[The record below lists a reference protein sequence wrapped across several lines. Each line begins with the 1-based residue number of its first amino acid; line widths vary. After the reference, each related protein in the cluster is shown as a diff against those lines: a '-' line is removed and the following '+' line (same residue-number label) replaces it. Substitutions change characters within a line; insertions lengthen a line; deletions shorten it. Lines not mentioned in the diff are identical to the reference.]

1 MENYKIA
8 YVINLAKLACKTK
21 LGKKKDNKLKIGKY
35 ELGSRLIVG
44 SGKYD
49 SFEMTKEATLA
60 SGSELITV
68 AVRRLNIT
76 DPDKENL
83 RDTFAGTNVK
93 FLPNSAGCVT
103 AEEAITTFRLT
114 REATGID
121 LIKLEVIGDTQKTLY
136 PDVLET
142 IKACE
147 VLHKDGFTIM
157 AYTSDDP
164 IMAKRLEDAGADAVM
179 PLAAPIGS
187 GLGVQ
192 NPYNVVF
199 VREAVSVPVI
209 VDAGIGCASD
219 AAYAMELGAEGVLT
233 NTAIAQSNNPILMAE
248 AMKHAVISGRMSYL
262 AGRIPKKPYATAS
275 SPVDGLI
282 QF

>member
-1 MENYKIA
+1 MHT
-8 YVINLAKLACKTK
+8 LQ
-21 LGKKKDNKLKIGKY
+21 IGKY
-35 ELGSRLIVG
+35 TLGSRLIVG

-49 SFEMTKEATLA
+49 SFETTKAATLA

-76 DPDKENL
+76 NPNEPNL
-83 RDTFAGTNVK
+83 RDTFAGTNVR
-93 FLPNSAGCVT
+93 FLPNSAGCTT
-103 AEEAITTFRLT
+103 AEEAITLFRLT

-142 IKACE
+142 IKACA
-147 VLHKDGFTIM
+147 VLAKDGFTIM

-164 IMAKRLEDAGADAVM
+164 IMARRLEDAGAHAIM

-192 NPYNVVF
+192 NRYNIVF
-199 VREAVSVPVI
+199 VREAVNVPII

-219 AAYAMELGAEGVLT
+219 AALAMELGADGILT
-233 NTAIAQSNNPILMAE
+233 NTAIAQAQNPMMMAE
-248 AMKHAVISGRMSYL
+248 AMKNAVIAGRLSYL
-262 AGRIPKKPYATAS
+262 AGRIPKRPYATAS
-275 SPVDGLI
+275 SPIDGMI

>member
-1 MENYKIA
+1 MSD
-8 YVINLAKLACKTK
+8 T
-21 LGKKKDNKLKIGKY
+21 LKIGKF
-35 ELGSRLIVG
+35 EFNSRLIVG
-44 SGKYD
+44 SGKYE

-68 AVRRLNIT
+68 AVRRVNIT

-83 RDTFAGTNVK
+83 RDTFKGTSVQ

-103 AEEAITTFRLT
+103 AEEAITTFRLM

-121 LIKLEVIGDTQKTLY
+121 IIKLEVIGDTEKTLY
-136 PDVLET
+136 PDVIET

-147 VLHKDGFTIM
+147 VLKKDGFTIM

-199 VREAVSVPVI
+199 VKEAVSVPVI

-219 AAYAMELGAEGVLT
+219 AAYAMELGADGVLT
-233 NTAIAQSNNPILMAE
+233 NTAIAQAKDPIAMAT
-248 AMKHAVISGRMSYL
+248 AMKHAVQAGRLSYL
-262 AGRIPKKPYATAS
+262 AGRIPKRPYATAS